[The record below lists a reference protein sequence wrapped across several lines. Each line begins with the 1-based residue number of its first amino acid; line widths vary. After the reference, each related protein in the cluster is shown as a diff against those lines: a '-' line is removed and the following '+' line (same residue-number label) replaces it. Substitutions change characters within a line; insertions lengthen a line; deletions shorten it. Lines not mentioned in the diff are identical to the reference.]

1 MKKKI
6 TKKNVTVNN
15 ATSNMEETTMSK
27 ITIFNLA
34 TSTANTIIEEENT
47 MMKRM
52 EELMEQLTNNT
63 KIQDAGYLKKDA
75 LKTILNDEF
84 NMNFNKKATRDEM
97 VKAFMAMYKDSIRV
111 ADEISYGNVE
121 TETPVPVAVVPVGDL
136 DITKDNAP
144 QPVSPVNDA
153 KAKTDKLFALIKACA
168 KDNQKKGFGYTISSY
183 MLQACILNA
192 GAGVS
197 KLKGHTVTPD
207 ENKMTQDIYAWL
219 KSKGYIKPLVYSV
232 VEDEKVRVYMPDY
245 NGTTDTKHVKMIPY
259 NKSAGYTAKKI
270 TSFLVTVR

>member
-15 ATSNMEETTMSK
+15 ATSNMEGTIMGK
-27 ITIFNLA
+27 ISTFNLA
-34 TSTANTIIEEENT
+34 TSTANTIIEEEST
-47 MMKRM
+47 MKRM
-52 EELMEQLTNNT
+52 EELMAQLTNNT
-63 KIQDAGYLKKDA
+63 KVQDAGYLKKDA
-75 LKTILNDEF
+75 LKVILNDEF

-121 TETPVPVAVVPVGDL
+121 TTPVPVAAVPVGDL

-144 QPVSPVNDA
+144 QSVVPVNDA

-232 VEDEKVRVYMPDY
+232 VEDEKVRVYMSDY
-245 NGTTDTKHVKMIPY
+245 NGTTDTKHVKMISY

-270 TSFLVTVR
+270 TSFLVTIR